1 VAGQQKI
8 EVIGP
13 DPWPAGFAGALPRY
27 ASIPVTIMIT
37 PRPHTSTTIADLAG
51 HAEAVVWASDP
62 SAIEAAVLI
71 AAGASAYVTEL
82 EDLAVAV
89 QAVSSGEAW
98 LAPVAAAA
106 VCRLARVT
114 RDPGLSEFAV
124 AARAAASG
132 MAWPLACG
140 AAGVTQTRSLLM
152 QLRRQL

>member
-1 VAGQQKI
+1 VVGQQKI
-8 EVIGP
+8 EVIGAEP
-13 DPWPAGFAGALPRY
+13 RPVGFAAALPRY
-27 ASIPVTIMIT
+27 AAIPITVMIT
-37 PRPHTSTTIADLAG
+37 PRSHASTAIADLEG
-51 HAEAVVWASDP
+51 HAEVLVWACDP

-82 EDLAVAV
+82 EELAVAV
-89 QAVSSGEAW
+89 QAVSWGEAW

-132 MAWPLACG
+132 LAWPLACG